1 MVGTYA
7 TITTFDANEGDINTM
22 KTVAG
27 VVTSLTG
34 FGVTYN
40 TADFEI
46 LDAKDVKVTTGLITS
61 LVGTYV
67 TFQDADFQDDVRVG
81 GALTVVGDLTVQG
94 NTSFVQSQ
102 VIQVT
107 DKNIELGFSST
118 GSHADAAADN
128 GGIILKGTTDK
139 TFLYDQPREAWESN
153 LKFTPV
159 SDDTL
164 DIGTTDR
171 EWRDIYIDGT
181 AHLDAADIPDAKITA
196 GIITSQVGTY
206 ATIGTVDIETLD
218 AKDVNITGLAVTDVV
233 GTAATI
239 TTVDFN
245 TADIVTATIGSGIV
259 TDIQVSGAATVTGF
273 VDLNDGLDVQGDFR
287 VGGAS
292 TFVGNVTFEGGTI
305 GLGNSNT
312 DNIVFEGDVDSNI
325 LPDDDD
331 TYDLGS
337 ATKEWR
343 DIYIDGVARVDD
355 LIVDST
361 VGTYATFTTADI

>member
-1 MVGTYA
+1 MP
-7 TITTFDANEGDINTM
+7 
-22 KTVAG
+22 
-27 VVTSLTG
+27 L
-34 FGVTYN
+34 
-40 TADFEI
+40 
-46 LDAKDVKVTTGLITS
+46 
-61 LVGTYV
+61 
-67 TFQDADFQDDVRVG
+67 
-81 GALTVVGDLTVQG
+81 
-94 NTSFVQSQ
+94 
-102 VIQVT
+102 
-107 DKNIELGFSST
+107 
-118 GSHADAAADN
+118 ADN
-128 GGIILKGTTDK
+128 GGIIVKGTTDK

-181 AHLDAADIPDAKITA
+181 AHLDAADILDAKITA

-218 AKDVNITGLAVTDVV
+218 AKDVNITGLAVTDTV

-287 VGGAS
+287 VGGKL

-361 VGTYATFTTADI
+361 VGTYATITTADIDVLDARQTNITGLAVTDIVGTAATITTIDATEGDIVNAKITAGVVTSLVGTYATITTFDTETADLKDVKITYWYHY